1 LQIRISSI
9 SINAAPTNCIFF
21 EVEDFRIWHS
31 VENLSESAN
40 LLTFRAHKKPDG
52 APTSFCGH
60 EVKLDEGTDKLF
72 LLDVFVPFTLEVFH
86 ASIVFKVENLDFE
99 SAFADSHADLFA
111 FINGIFESEFMFT
124 L

>member
-60 EVKLDEGTDKLF
+60 EYKLDEGTDKLF
-72 LLDVFVPFTLEVFH
+72 LLDVFVPFTLEVLH
-86 ASIVFKVENLDFE
+86 ASVVFKIENLDFE
-99 SAFADSHADLFA
+99 STFADSHTDHFA
-111 FINGIFESEFMFT
+111 FNDWIFESEFMFT

>member
-52 APTSFCGH
+52 SPTSFCGH
-60 EVKLDEGTDKLF
+60 EYKLDEGTDKLF
-72 LLDVFVPFTLEVFH
+72 LLNVFIPFTLEVLN
-86 ASIVFKVENLDFE
+86 APVVFKIENLDFE
-99 SAFADSHADLFA
+99 STFADSHTDLFA
-111 FINGIFESEFMFT
+111 FNNGIFESEFMFT